1 MARKVGIWFT
11 GFCFIMVCVFSGFFG
26 SGGTAWA
33 DVYQDISK
41 DLGNDNW
48 KIRFAAV
55 QKLGTMRDD
64 TRTVDML
71 MKVADDK
78 VEYWPVKIEAIKIL
92 GEIGNPKSVDVI
104 LSVYNDTFLN
114 NECPSIKSFAAAA
127 LGGFKSERR
136 VIEALIE
143 GINDPEVLTREAAIQ
158 SLGKLKDP
166 RAVPPL
172 ISALNDRNYTV
183 RLNAIISLGKI
194 QDPQAIPHLR
204 KISTVE
210 EDQVLKDTALLA
222 LRSFPSEKDR

>member
-1 MARKVGIWFT
+1 
-11 GFCFIMVCVFSGFFG
+11 MVCVFSGIYG
-26 SGGTAWA
+26 NSGNAWA
-33 DVYQDISK
+33 DDFERISK
-41 DLGNDNW
+41 DLASDNW
-48 KIRFAAV
+48 KTRFAAV

-64 TRTVDML
+64 ARTVDML

-136 VIEALIE
+136 IVEALIE

-172 ISALNDRNYTV
+172 INALNDRNYTV

-210 EDQVLKDTALLA
+210 QDQVLKDTALLA
-222 LRSFPSEKDR
+222 LKSFPSEKER